1 MSSQIS
7 RISQDSDAPDASGW
21 SASLYNKTA
30 SFVYSAGFVAPVLN
44 LLAAQPGERILDVGC
59 GSGEV
64 TFVIDKVVRR
74 QKGGLVVGVDYSE
87 SMARYASA
95 PLRDMKL
102 MLIRRTDRKG
112 QGERN

>member
-1 MSSQIS
+1 MSSQTS
-7 RISQDSDAPDASGW
+7 RDSDAPDASGW

-30 SFVYSAGFVAPVLN
+30 SFVYSAGYVAPVLK

-64 TFVIDKVVRR
+64 TFVIDRVVRR

-87 SMARYASA
+87 SMACHA
-95 PLRDMKL
+95 
-102 MLIRRTDRKG
+102 
-112 QGERN
+112 